1 MRLVVRYHTIIEID
15 LPQNTNPQQTP
26 NNEHS
31 LQNAE
36 SVMTAIKDKLPE
48 KEEKMRFYVSST

>member
-1 MRLVVRYHTIIEID
+1 MRLVVRYHTIRD
-15 LPQNTNPQQTP
+15 RPTPNANPQQTP